1 MDREFLT
8 DLFSAFGPVTL
19 RRMFS
24 GYGVS
29 VDGITFAL
37 VLRGMVH
44 FRVDD
49 QTVAR
54 FEEEGVKP
62 FQYDA
67 RGKTITIAS
76 YWQLPA
82 RLYDDPEELA
92 EWARLALGA
101 AERAAAKKRARI
113 RPTGKAA
120 AGKPAKVVSTKT
132 AKAKSSRTKTART
145 KVSRTKGAKTAA
157 AASRRKSAR
166 TPTRRASNS
175 KR

>member
-29 VDGITFAL
+29 VDGVTFAL

-44 FRVDD
+44 FRVDE

-67 RGKTITIAS
+67 RGKTVTIAS

-101 AERAAAKKRARI
+101 AERAAAKKRAR
-113 RPTGKAA
+113 GKS
-120 AGKPAKVVSTKT
+120 KKSAKAVSTKT
-132 AKAKSSRTKTART
+132 AKAKPSRTGKTRGKTSASKT
-145 KVSRTKGAKTAA
+145 SGSRTASAA
-157 AASRRKSAR
+157 PRRKASRATTKRASRR
-166 TPTRRASNS
+166 
-175 KR
+175 

>member
-1 MDREFLT
+1 MDRDFLIE
-8 DLFSAFGPVTL
+8 LFAAFGPVSL

-29 VDGITFAL
+29 VDGTTFAL

-44 FRVDD
+44 LRVDD
-49 QTVAR
+49 QTVSR

-62 FQYDA
+62 FQYET
-67 RGKTITIAS
+67 RGKTITVGS

-92 EWARLALGA
+92 EWARAALGA
-101 AERAAAKKRARI
+101 AERALASKRARS
-113 RPTGKAA
+113 
-120 AGKPAKVVSTKT
+120 KPRKQAV
-132 AKAKSSRTKTART
+132 AKSN
-145 KVSRTKGAKTAA
+145 KGAKKIVKKSGAA
-157 AASRRKSAR
+157 KSAR
-166 TPTRRASNS
+166 TKKRAPPRVA